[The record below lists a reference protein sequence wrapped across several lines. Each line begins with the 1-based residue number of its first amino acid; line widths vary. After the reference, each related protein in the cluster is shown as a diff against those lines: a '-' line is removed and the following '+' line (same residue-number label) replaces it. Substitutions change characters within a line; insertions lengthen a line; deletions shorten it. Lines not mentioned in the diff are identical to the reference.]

1 MELGFSGVGLL
12 FFAGRV
18 SDTMGGSRLE
28 GPMGKR
34 EFEDTFAGVGRKID
48 DALNAGGEAKRRL
61 RNRVATGGLFERF
74 QRPPTGPGLRER
86 MGERAVAWREQLKG
100 GSMSPKLVV
109 GAFGAGAGLVLAVVL
124 VLVFG
129 FGMFRGTGL
138 TAADIERDAQLRAAA
153 ERAQAEREGTLN
165 PTAMLQ
171 RQDQDRAVAAEAGG
185 AGGGGGGRDTGKSG
199 ARPGG

>member
-1 MELGFSGVGLL
+1 
-12 FFAGRV
+12 
-18 SDTMGGSRLE
+18 
-28 GPMGKR
+28 MGKR

-61 RNRVATGGLFERF
+61 HNRVATGGLFERF
-74 QRPPTGPGLRER
+74 QRQPSGPGLRER
-86 MGERAVAWREQLKG
+86 WGERVAEWRDQVRE

-109 GAFGAGAGLVLAVVL
+109 GAFGAGAGLVLVVVL

-165 PTAMLQ
+165 PAAMLQ
-171 RQDQDRAVAAEAGG
+171 RQDQDRAVAAEAGRG
-185 AGGGGGGRDTGKSG
+185 VGGTGDTGKAGS
-199 ARPGG
+199 RPGG